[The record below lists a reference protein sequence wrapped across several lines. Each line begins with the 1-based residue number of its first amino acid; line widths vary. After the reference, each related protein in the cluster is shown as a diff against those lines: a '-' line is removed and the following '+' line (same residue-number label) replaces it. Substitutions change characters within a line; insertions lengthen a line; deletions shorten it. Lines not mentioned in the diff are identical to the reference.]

1 MKQFVLNISQKNAV
15 RASIDS
21 VLSFQPFAEY
31 ISDKLAKEQT
41 IKQKIYGFVMEKLK
55 QLPSLDKPIDIQDT
69 GNYAELFE
77 LIYAALTGITTEDEE
92 KLWALGV
99 PFTPIIYYGTDD
111 LYELMVDKAT
121 GEINS
126 YMVKDI
132 TENEKR
138 RLALIYSII
147 LQRFYGYTLVFKKD
161 VLHYYTDPE
170 CGLYKFYSVHINDS
184 FIKITTKG
192 KLPLLNFRKLEKHI
206 QNFTFTDYLQKV
218 LPLNLFTFTGFSVI
232 HLTNITEQYVIEN
245 IKNSILETAIKPK
258 ETCVADIK
266 HSLKTLVGSK
276 DIEFGFIPLALLNK
290 KPLLE
295 FGTLSNSILLNYGRS
310 GIIPEQT
317 FVSLVDDYIKK
328 PISIFLKDIK
338 KYRTSTDPL
347 ISMLR
352 KSGNASFA
360 LIPLFVNNQLTGVL
374 EVYTAKE
381 NILDESKLLKLDAA
395 LPDLAQLIK
404 ASVDD
409 FHQKIA
415 NIVNEKFTALQPSV
429 QWKFNESAWHYM
441 LNKLSARKEPELDTI
456 IFKDVYPLYG
466 AIDIRNSSVER
477 NNAAREDIMYW
488 LELLIQTFN
497 RLKQNHQ
504 LALIDEMI
512 FKTKKWISNVK
523 ESLTTAEEYRLTNF
537 LETEVMPLLQHLKK
551 IKPGSAIIVDEF
563 IEALDEKTGKA
574 YENRRNLETSMQLIN
589 RAIIN
594 YLDLMK
600 AELQEIYPC
609 YFEKFRTD
617 GVEYDIY
624 IGQSIAPD
632 MPFDVLYLRNLRLWQ
647 LKSMVAIYKMVEG
660 LQHEMPRPLRITQ
673 LIYINADTIDISFR
687 NDEKRFDV
695 EGSYNIRYQVI
706 KKRIDKVHLK
716 GTSER
721 LTQPGKIALVYF
733 NNKEAEEY
741 ASYINFLQ
749 EQNILE
755 DNLEYLELEEL
766 QGVHG
771 LKALRV
777 GVLTD

>member
-1 MKQFVLNISQKNAV
+1 MA
-15 RASIDS
+15 
-21 VLSFQPFAEY
+21 
-31 ISDKLAKEQT
+31 
-41 IKQKIYGFVMEKLK
+41 
-55 QLPSLDKPIDIQDT
+55 
-69 GNYAELFE
+69 
-77 LIYAALTGITTEDEE
+77 
-92 KLWALGV
+92 
-99 PFTPIIYYGTDD
+99 
-111 LYELMVDKAT
+111 
-121 GEINS
+121 
-126 YMVKDI
+126 
-132 TENEKR
+132 
-138 RLALIYSII
+138 
-147 LQRFYGYTLVFKKD
+147 
-161 VLHYYTDPE
+161 
-170 CGLYKFYSVHINDS
+170 
-184 FIKITTKG
+184 
-192 KLPLLNFRKLEKHI
+192 
-206 QNFTFTDYLQKV
+206 
-218 LPLNLFTFTGFSVI
+218 
-232 HLTNITEQYVIEN
+232 
-245 IKNSILETAIKPK
+245 
-258 ETCVADIK
+258 
-266 HSLKTLVGSK
+266 
-276 DIEFGFIPLALLNK
+276 
-290 KPLLE
+290 
-295 FGTLSNSILLNYGRS
+295 
-310 GIIPEQT
+310 
-317 FVSLVDDYIKK
+317 
-328 PISIFLKDIK
+328 
-338 KYRTSTDPL
+338 
-347 ISMLR
+347 
-352 KSGNASFA
+352 
-360 LIPLFVNNQLTGVL
+360 
-374 EVYTAKE
+374 
-381 NILDESKLLKLDAA
+381 
-395 LPDLAQLIK
+395 
-404 ASVDD
+404 
-409 FHQKIA
+409 
-415 NIVNEKFTALQPSV
+415 
-429 QWKFNESAWHYM
+429 YM

-488 LELLIQTFN
+488 LDLLIQTFN